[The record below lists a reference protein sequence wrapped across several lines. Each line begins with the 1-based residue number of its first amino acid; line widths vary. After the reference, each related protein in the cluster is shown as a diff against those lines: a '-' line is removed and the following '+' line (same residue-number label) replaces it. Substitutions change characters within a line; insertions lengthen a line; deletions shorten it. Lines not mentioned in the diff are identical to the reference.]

1 MRITGVSV
9 SRSRN
14 CRTISSTSSS
24 ETPWA
29 KRPLG
34 RPLDDRTVGDGIGE
48 GHAQLD
54 QIHAG
59 GHHRVHQRNGHGGR
73 RITGGDEGYERGAT
87 PVAKLLE
94 ACGDSTHK
102 TNPS

>member
-9 SRSRN
+9 SLLAELPDHVEHVVERD
-14 CRTISSTSSS
+14 
-24 ETPWA
+24 A
-29 KRPLG
+29 LGQGPLG
-34 RPLDDRTVGDGIGE
+34 RPLDDRTVGDRIGE

-54 QIHAG
+54 QIHARG
-59 GHHRVHQRNGHGGR
+59 DHRVHQRNGHGGR
-73 RITGGDEGYERGAT
+73 RITGGDEGDERGAT